1 MHRFKLRVEQD
12 TDPMSPREWDNVG
25 TMLCFHQRYSLGD
38 DNLALDHSD
47 FDDWEAIEQ
56 HLRKECGAVAM
67 LPLYLMD
74 HSGLSMSTTSFGCR
88 WDSGRVGVIY
98 TTAKRL
104 TEIGVELARAAEC
117 LVAEVDDYDRFL
129 RGEIYCFV
137 IEDRHGNVVDS
148 CGGFHSEEDCRS
160 EGDAARLA
168 AIEALGLPCVQR
180 APACSAEARP

>member
-1 MHRFKLRVEQD
+1 
-12 TDPMSPREWDNVG
+12 
-25 TMLCFHQRYSLGD
+25 
-38 DNLALDHSD
+38 
-47 FDDWEAIEQ
+47 
-56 HLRKECGAVAM
+56 M

-129 RGEIYCFV
+129 RGEIYCFIV
-137 IEDRHGNVVDS
+137 EDRHGNVVES
-148 CGGFHSEEDCRS
+148 CGGFYSEDDARS
-160 EGDAARLA
+160 DGEATLLH
-168 AIEALGLPCVQR
+168 AIEALGHPCVQR
-180 APACSAEARP
+180 ATACSHEVRP